1 MRANVLILLL
11 LVAGCASQNEE
22 ELRRT
27 PWERADFRFTSDFDA
42 TSDAIHAAA
51 KRCFDGKSINLRR
64 TFVHRERAEDGASI
78 ITAFQLG
85 TFDAVILA
93 QIDVRPEPEGAKVA
107 LFRSGSLRLSERLA
121 PFVDRW
127 VKGQPAC
134 PTIL

>member
-1 MRANVLILLL
+1 MRAKVLVLLL

-27 PWERADFRFTSDFDA
+27 PWEHADFHFTSDLEA
-42 TSDAIHAAA
+42 TSAAIHAAA

-64 TFVHRERAEDGASI
+64 TFVHRERAEDGTSI

-85 TFDAVILA
+85 TFDAAILA

-121 PFVDRW
+121 PFIERW
-127 VKGQPAC
+127 VKSETPC